1 MKADKNKLFS
11 REFLYGGEIEFVIPV
26 YQRNYSW
33 EIEQCEKLLDDIRKL
48 YEDERKGHFLGS
60 IVAKSEMDVKR
71 NIKYTI
77 IDGQQRLTSIFLMI
91 KAFLRVYGEK
101 LEILDKFVK
110 RDLEETLAD
119 PRNKDNKL
127 RLYPVKNDS
136 FVFEK
141 IMFDKNIEMD
151 KESRMVINFQYFV
164 KYFQDF
170 SKLDIIEYYAA
181 LQKLDIVFM
190 SLEEYDDAQII
201 FESINSTG
209 LNLTQTDL
217 IRNFLLMAE
226 NSETQKK
233 LFENYWDKF
242 EKILGIEELNE
253 FFKYFTTYKSTV
265 FTKEENIYNSYKEY
279 FYDCEYI
286 TKEEAFKELEEYI
299 EIYLRIIKPYSETR
313 IFYEKEINFY
323 LYEILEMKNN
333 TVRPALFYVF
343 DYALKNELTIIEV
356 KKVVKLLDSFLLRR
370 NVMGAASNSL
380 QKIFLSITNQIKNL
394 LKKVKDI
401 SFYDAICYQLV
412 HLNNAESN
420 NMPSY
425 DDLIARG
432 STYNLYSSRR
442 HVARLV
448 LLGIENQNNKH
459 KINMENLSIEHII
472 PQSLT
477 SEWINVLGQNSKNH
491 KQFVHR
497 LGNLTLTAYNSELSN
512 NPIQRKIEI
521 INETRHLRMNTELQ
535 DIEKFTYDELNQR
548 TLSIIEKIIEIW
560 SYEPLSKEKI
570 ELFEKSLSEKMVPEE
585 IERKNLKEYFKKWTD
600 IKWERD
606 FFNLYKQALELVDL
620 PVHDRS
626 VATTLNKQMSI
637 ALHLNSRYLI
647 VSHRSSLKNT
657 IAFILTLDFE
667 EQLEKY
673 NCTYKGYFSNR
684 NQEKEALYI
693 ELEYKDLTQL
703 DKEFLDNWK
712 RAIIEEKQR
721 VSRYSMRTCQN
732 NMIYEKVKNGVIVDE
747 FVFSKL

>member
-136 FVFEK
+136 SVFEK

-151 KESRMVINFQYFV
+151 KESRMAINFQYFV

-380 QKIFLSITNQIKNL
+380 QKIFLSITNQVKNL

-401 SFYDAICYQLV
+401 SFYDAFCYQLV

-721 VSRYSMRTCQN
+721 GSRNSMRTCQN
-732 NMIYEKVKNGVIVDE
+732 NIIYVRSKNGGIVDE
-747 FVFSKL
+747 FV

>member
-1 MKADKNKLFS
+1 MRADKNKLFS

-136 FVFEK
+136 SVFEK

-151 KESRMVINFQYFV
+151 KESRMAINFQYFV

-380 QKIFLSITNQIKNL
+380 QKIFLSITNQVKNL

-401 SFYDAICYQLV
+401 SFYDAFCYQLV

-647 VSHRSSLKNT
+647 VSHRSSLKKT

-721 VSRYSMRTCQN
+721 GSRYSMRTCQN
-732 NMIYEKVKNGVIVDE
+732 NIIYDRSKNGGIVDE
-747 FVFSKL
+747 FV

>member
-1 MKADKNKLFS
+1 MRADKNKLFS

-136 FVFEK
+136 SVFEK

-151 KESRMVINFQYFV
+151 KESRMAINFQYFV

-233 LFENYWDKF
+233 FENYWDKF

-380 QKIFLSITNQIKNL
+380 QKIFLSITNQVKNL

-401 SFYDAICYQLV
+401 SFYDAFCYQLV

-721 VSRYSMRTCQN
+721 GSRNSMRTCQN
-732 NMIYEKVKNGVIVDE
+732 NIIYVRSKNGGIVDE
-747 FVFSKL
+747 FV

>member
-71 NIKYTI
+71 NVKYTI

-721 VSRYSMRTCQN
+721 GSRYSMRTCQN
-732 NMIYEKVKNGVIVDE
+732 NIIYDRSKNGGIVDE
-747 FVFSKL
+747 FV

>member
-1 MKADKNKLFS
+1 MRADKNKLFS

-48 YEDERKGHFLGS
+48 YEGERKGHFLGS

-91 KAFLRVYGEK
+91 KAFLKVYGEK

-136 FVFEK
+136 SVFEK

-233 LFENYWDKF
+233 LFERYWDKF

-299 EIYLRIIKPYSETR
+299 EIYLRIIKPYSESR

-333 TVRPALFYVF
+333 TVRPALFYIF
-343 DYALKNELTIIEV
+343 DYALKNELTVIEV

-380 QKIFLSITNQIKNL
+380 QKIFLSITNQVKNL
-394 LKKVKDI
+394 LKKVNDI
-401 SFYDAICYQLV
+401 SFYDAFCYQLV

-477 SEWINVLGQNSKNH
+477 SEWINVLGQNSKTH

-667 EQLEKY
+667 EELEKY

-721 VSRYSMRTCQN
+721 GSRYSMRTCQN
-732 NMIYEKVKNGVIVDE
+732 NIIYDKSKNGGIVDE
-747 FVFSKL
+747 FV

>member
-1 MKADKNKLFS
+1 MRADKNKLFS

-136 FVFEK
+136 SVFEK

-151 KESRMVINFQYFV
+151 KESRMAINFQYFV

-380 QKIFLSITNQIKNL
+380 QKIFLSITNQVKNL

-401 SFYDAICYQLV
+401 SFYDAFCYQLV

-703 DKEFLDNWK
+703 DKEFLDNWR
-712 RAIIEEKQR
+712 RAILEEKQR

>member
-1 MKADKNKLFS
+1 MRADKNKLFS

-48 YEDERKGHFLGS
+48 YEGERKGHFLGS

-91 KAFLRVYGEK
+91 KAFLKVYGEK

-136 FVFEK
+136 SVFEK

-233 LFENYWDKF
+233 LFERYWDKF

-265 FTKEENIYNSYKEY
+265 FSKEENIYNSYKEY

-299 EIYLRIIKPYSETR
+299 EIYLRIIKPYSESR

-333 TVRPALFYVF
+333 TVRPALFYIF
-343 DYALKNELTIIEV
+343 DYALKNELTVIEV

-380 QKIFLSITNQIKNL
+380 QKIFLSITNQVKNL
-394 LKKVKDI
+394 LKKVNDI
-401 SFYDAICYQLV
+401 SFYDAFCYQLV

-477 SEWINVLGQNSKNH
+477 SEWINVLGQNSKTH

-647 VSHRSSLKNT
+647 VSHRSSLKKT

-667 EQLEKY
+667 EKLEKY

-721 VSRYSMRTCQN
+721 GSRYSMRTCQN
-732 NMIYEKVKNGVIVDE
+732 NIIYDKSKNGGIVDE
-747 FVFSKL
+747 FV

>member
-1 MKADKNKLFS
+1 MRADKNKLFS

-71 NIKYTI
+71 NVKYTI

-721 VSRYSMRTCQN
+721 GSRNSMRTCQN
-732 NMIYEKVKNGVIVDE
+732 NIIYVRSKNGGIVDE
-747 FVFSKL
+747 FV

>member
-1 MKADKNKLFS
+1 MRADKNKLFS
-11 REFLYGGEIEFVIPV
+11 REFLYGEEIEFVIPV

-33 EIEQCEKLLDDIRKL
+33 EIEQCEKLSDDIRKL
-48 YEDERKGHFLGS
+48 YEGERKGHFLGS

-91 KAFLRVYGEK
+91 KAFLKVYGEK

-136 FVFEK
+136 SVFEK

-233 LFENYWDKF
+233 LFERYWDKF

-299 EIYLRIIKPYSETR
+299 EIYLRIIKPYSESR

-333 TVRPALFYVF
+333 TVRPALFYIF
-343 DYALKNELTIIEV
+343 DYALKNELTVIEV

-380 QKIFLSITNQIKNL
+380 QKIFLSITNQVKNL
-394 LKKVKDI
+394 LKKVNDI
-401 SFYDAICYQLV
+401 SFYDAFCYQLV

-477 SEWINVLGQNSKNH
+477 SEWINVLGQNSKTH

-667 EQLEKY
+667 EELEKY

-721 VSRYSMRTCQN
+721 GSRYSMRTCQN
-732 NMIYEKVKNGVIVDE
+732 NIIYDKSKNGGIVDE
-747 FVFSKL
+747 FV

>member
-1 MKADKNKLFS
+1 MRADKNKLFS

-136 FVFEK
+136 SVFEK

-151 KESRMVINFQYFV
+151 KESRMAINFQYFV

-380 QKIFLSITNQIKNL
+380 QKIFLSITNQVKNL

-401 SFYDAICYQLV
+401 SFYDAFCYQLV

-721 VSRYSMRTCQN
+721 GPRYSMRTCQN
-732 NMIYEKVKNGVIVDE
+732 NIIYDRSKNGGIVDE
-747 FVFSKL
+747 FV

>member
-1 MKADKNKLFS
+1 MRADKNKLFS
-11 REFLYGGEIEFVIPV
+11 REFLYGGEIEFVSPV

-48 YEDERKGHFLGS
+48 YEGERKGHFLGS

-91 KAFLRVYGEK
+91 KAFLKVYGEK

-136 FVFEK
+136 SVFEK

-233 LFENYWDKF
+233 LFERYWDKF

-299 EIYLRIIKPYSETR
+299 EIYLRIIKPYSESR

-333 TVRPALFYVF
+333 TVRPALFYIF
-343 DYALKNELTIIEV
+343 DYALKNELTVIEV

-380 QKIFLSITNQIKNL
+380 QKIFLSITNQVKNL
-394 LKKVKDI
+394 LKKVNDI
-401 SFYDAICYQLV
+401 SFYDAFCYQLV

-477 SEWINVLGQNSKNH
+477 SEWINVLGQNSKTH

-667 EQLEKY
+667 EELEKY

-721 VSRYSMRTCQN
+721 GSRYSMRTCQN
-732 NMIYEKVKNGVIVDE
+732 NIIYDKSKNGGIVDE
-747 FVFSKL
+747 FV

>member
-1 MKADKNKLFS
+1 MRADKNKLFS

-136 FVFEK
+136 SVFEK

-151 KESRMVINFQYFV
+151 KESRMAINFQYFV

-380 QKIFLSITNQIKNL
+380 QKIFLSITNQVKNL

-401 SFYDAICYQLV
+401 SFYDAFCYQLV

-721 VSRYSMRTCQN
+721 GSRYSMRTCQN
-732 NMIYEKVKNGVIVDE
+732 NIIYDRSKNGGIVDE
-747 FVFSKL
+747 FV

>member
-1 MKADKNKLFS
+1 MRADKNKLFS

-33 EIEQCEKLLDDIRKL
+33 EIEQCQKLLDDIRKL

-136 FVFEK
+136 SVFEK

-151 KESRMVINFQYFV
+151 KESRMAINFQYFV

-380 QKIFLSITNQIKNL
+380 QKIFLSITNQVKNL

-401 SFYDAICYQLV
+401 SFYDAFCYQLV

-721 VSRYSMRTCQN
+721 GSRYSMRTCQN
-732 NMIYEKVKNGVIVDE
+732 NIIYDRSKNGGIVDE
-747 FVFSKL
+747 FV

>member
-1 MKADKNKLFS
+1 MRADKNKLFS

-136 FVFEK
+136 SVFEK

-151 KESRMVINFQYFV
+151 KESRMAINFQYFV

-380 QKIFLSITNQIKNL
+380 QKIFLSITNQVKNL

-401 SFYDAICYQLV
+401 SFYDAFCYQLV

-703 DKEFLDNWK
+703 DKEFLDNWR
-712 RAIIEEKQR
+712 RAILEEKQR

-732 NMIYEKVKNGVIVDE
+732 NIIYDRSKNGVIVDE

>member
-136 FVFEK
+136 SVFEK

-151 KESRMVINFQYFV
+151 KESRMAINFQYFV

-380 QKIFLSITNQIKNL
+380 QKIFLSITNQVKNL

-401 SFYDAICYQLV
+401 SFYDAFCYQLV

-721 VSRYSMRTCQN
+721 GSRYSMRTCQN
-732 NMIYEKVKNGVIVDE
+732 NIIYDRSKNGGIVDE
-747 FVFSKL
+747 FV

>member
-1 MKADKNKLFS
+1 M
-11 REFLYGGEIEFVIPV
+11 
-26 YQRNYSW
+26 
-33 EIEQCEKLLDDIRKL
+33 
-48 YEDERKGHFLGS
+48 
-60 IVAKSEMDVKR
+60 
-71 NIKYTI
+71 
-77 IDGQQRLTSIFLMI
+77 
-91 KAFLRVYGEK
+91 
-101 LEILDKFVK
+101 
-110 RDLEETLAD
+110 
-119 PRNKDNKL
+119 
-127 RLYPVKNDS
+127 
-136 FVFEK
+136 
-141 IMFDKNIEMD
+141 
-151 KESRMVINFQYFV
+151 
-164 KYFQDF
+164 
-170 SKLDIIEYYAA
+170 
-181 LQKLDIVFM
+181 
-190 SLEEYDDAQII
+190 
-201 FESINSTG
+201 
-209 LNLTQTDL
+209 
-217 IRNFLLMAE
+217 
-226 NSETQKK
+226 
-233 LFENYWDKF
+233 
-242 EKILGIEELNE
+242 
-253 FFKYFTTYKSTV
+253 
-265 FTKEENIYNSYKEY
+265 
-279 FYDCEYI
+279 
-286 TKEEAFKELEEYI
+286 
-299 EIYLRIIKPYSETR
+299 
-313 IFYEKEINFY
+313 
-323 LYEILEMKNN
+323 
-333 TVRPALFYVF
+333 
-343 DYALKNELTIIEV
+343 
-356 KKVVKLLDSFLLRR
+356 
-370 NVMGAASNSL
+370 
-380 QKIFLSITNQIKNL
+380 

-401 SFYDAICYQLV
+401 SFYDAFCYQLV

-721 VSRYSMRTCQN
+721 GSRNSMRTCQN
-732 NMIYEKVKNGVIVDE
+732 NIIYVRSKNGGIVDE
-747 FVFSKL
+747 FV

>member
-1 MKADKNKLFS
+1 MRADKNKLFS

-136 FVFEK
+136 SVFEK

-151 KESRMVINFQYFV
+151 KESRMAINFQYFV

-380 QKIFLSITNQIKNL
+380 QKIFLSITNQVKNL

-401 SFYDAICYQLV
+401 SFYDAFCYQLV

-721 VSRYSMRTCQN
+721 GSRNSMRTCQN
-732 NMIYEKVKNGVIVDE
+732 NIIYVRSKNGGIVDE
-747 FVFSKL
+747 FV

>member
-1 MKADKNKLFS
+1 MRADKNKLFS

-48 YEDERKGHFLGS
+48 YEGERKGHFLGS

-91 KAFLRVYGEK
+91 KAFLKVYGEK

-136 FVFEK
+136 SVFEK

-233 LFENYWDKF
+233 LFERYWDKF

-265 FTKEENIYNSYKEY
+265 FTKEENIYSSYKEY
-279 FYDCEYI
+279 FYDCEYD
-286 TKEEAFKELEEYI
+286 TKEDAFNELERYI
-299 EIYLRIIKPYSETR
+299 EIYLRMTKPYSESM
-313 IFYEKEINFY
+313 IFYDVDVSFY

-333 TVRPALFYVF
+333 TVRPALFYIF
-343 DYALKNELTIIEV
+343 DYALENEITVIEV
-356 KKVVKLLDSFLLRR
+356 KKILKLLDSFLLRR

-380 QKIFLSITNQIKNL
+380 QKIFLSITNQVKAL
-394 LKKVKDI
+394 LKKVDGI
-401 SFYDAICYQLV
+401 TFYDAFCYQLV
-412 HLNNAESN
+412 HLNDAESN
-420 NMPSY
+420 SMPTY
-425 DDLIARG
+425 DDLSTKG
-432 STYNLYSSRR
+432 SIYNLYTSRR
-442 HVARLV
+442 HVAKLV
-448 LLGIENQNNKH
+448 LLGIENSDNKH
-459 KINMENLSIEHII
+459 KISMDNLSIEHII
-472 PQSLT
+472 PQTLT
-477 SEWINVLGQNSKNH
+477 AEWRDVLGEDSKNH
-491 KQFVHR
+491 KQFIHR

-521 INETRHLRMNTELQ
+521 INETKHLKINTELHG
-535 DIEKFTYDELNQR
+535 IENFTYIDLNERTQR
-548 TLSIIEKIIEIW
+548 LMKKVIEIW

-570 ELFEKSLSEKMVPEE
+570 ELFEKSLSEKKVPEE

-647 VSHRSSLKNT
+647 VSHRSSLKKT

-667 EQLEKY
+667 EKLEKY

-721 VSRYSMRTCQN
+721 GSRYSMRTCQN
-732 NMIYEKVKNGVIVDE
+732 NIIYDKSKNGGIVDE
-747 FVFSKL
+747 FV

>member
-1 MKADKNKLFS
+1 MRADKNKLFS

-33 EIEQCEKLLDDIRKL
+33 EIEQCEKLSDDIRKL
-48 YEDERKGHFLGS
+48 YEGERKGHFLGS

-91 KAFLRVYGEK
+91 KAFLKVYGEK

-136 FVFEK
+136 SVFEK

-233 LFENYWDKF
+233 LFERYWDKF

-299 EIYLRIIKPYSETR
+299 EIYLRIIKPYSESR

-333 TVRPALFYVF
+333 TVRPALFYIF
-343 DYALKNELTIIEV
+343 DYALKNELTVIEV

-380 QKIFLSITNQIKNL
+380 QKIFLSITNQVKNL
-394 LKKVKDI
+394 LKKVNDI
-401 SFYDAICYQLV
+401 SFYDAFCYQLV

-477 SEWINVLGQNSKNH
+477 SEWINVLGQNSKTH

-667 EQLEKY
+667 EELEKY

-721 VSRYSMRTCQN
+721 GSRYSMRTCQN
-732 NMIYEKVKNGVIVDE
+732 NIIYDKSKNGGIVDE
-747 FVFSKL
+747 FV

>member
-1 MKADKNKLFS
+1 MRADKNKLFS

-136 FVFEK
+136 SVFEK

-380 QKIFLSITNQIKNL
+380 QKIFLSITNQVKNL

-401 SFYDAICYQLV
+401 SFYDAFCYQLV

-703 DKEFLDNWK
+703 DKEFLDNWR
-712 RAIIEEKQR
+712 RAILEEKQR

>member
-1 MKADKNKLFS
+1 MRADKNKLFS

-136 FVFEK
+136 SVFEK

-151 KESRMVINFQYFV
+151 KESRMAINFQYFV

-380 QKIFLSITNQIKNL
+380 QKIFLSITNQVKNL

-401 SFYDAICYQLV
+401 SFYDAFFYQLV

-721 VSRYSMRTCQN
+721 GSRYSMRTCQN
-732 NMIYEKVKNGVIVDE
+732 NIIYDRSKNGGIVDE
-747 FVFSKL
+747 FV

>member
-1 MKADKNKLFS
+1 MRADKNKLFS

-48 YEDERKGHFLGS
+48 YEGERKGHFLGS

-91 KAFLRVYGEK
+91 KAFLKVYGEK

-136 FVFEK
+136 SVFEK

-233 LFENYWDKF
+233 LFERYWDKF

-299 EIYLRIIKPYSETR
+299 EIYLRIIKPYSESR

-333 TVRPALFYVF
+333 TVRPALFYIF
-343 DYALKNELTIIEV
+343 DYALKNELTVIEV

-380 QKIFLSITNQIKNL
+380 QKIFLSITNQVKNL
-394 LKKVKDI
+394 LKKVNDI
-401 SFYDAICYQLV
+401 SFYDAFCYQLV

-477 SEWINVLGQNSKNH
+477 SEWINVLGQNSKTH

-512 NPIQRKIEI
+512 NTIQRKIEI

-667 EQLEKY
+667 EELEKY

-721 VSRYSMRTCQN
+721 GSRYSMRTCQN
-732 NMIYEKVKNGVIVDE
+732 NIIYDKSKNGGIVDE
-747 FVFSKL
+747 FV

>member
-1 MKADKNKLFS
+1 M
-11 REFLYGGEIEFVIPV
+11 
-26 YQRNYSW
+26 
-33 EIEQCEKLLDDIRKL
+33 
-48 YEDERKGHFLGS
+48 
-60 IVAKSEMDVKR
+60 
-71 NIKYTI
+71 
-77 IDGQQRLTSIFLMI
+77 
-91 KAFLRVYGEK
+91 YGEK

-136 FVFEK
+136 SVFEK

-151 KESRMVINFQYFV
+151 KESRMAINFQYFV

-380 QKIFLSITNQIKNL
+380 QKIFLSITNQVKNL

-401 SFYDAICYQLV
+401 SFYDAFCYQLV

-721 VSRYSMRTCQN
+721 GSRYSMRTCQN
-732 NMIYEKVKNGVIVDE
+732 NIIYDRSKNGGIVDE
-747 FVFSKL
+747 FV

>member
-1 MKADKNKLFS
+1 MRADKNKLFS

-136 FVFEK
+136 SVFEK

-151 KESRMVINFQYFV
+151 KESRMAINFQYFV

-380 QKIFLSITNQIKNL
+380 QKIFLSITNQVKNL

-401 SFYDAICYQLV
+401 SFYDAFCYQLV

-721 VSRYSMRTCQN
+721 GSRYSMRTCQN
-732 NMIYEKVKNGVIVDE
+732 NIIYDRSKNGGIVDE

>member
-1 MKADKNKLFS
+1 MRADKNKLFS

-721 VSRYSMRTCQN
+721 GSRNSMRTCQN
-732 NMIYEKVKNGVIVDE
+732 NIIYVRSKNGGIVDE
-747 FVFSKL
+747 FV

>member
-1 MKADKNKLFS
+1 MRADKNKLFS

-136 FVFEK
+136 SVFEK

-151 KESRMVINFQYFV
+151 KESRMAINFQYFV

-401 SFYDAICYQLV
+401 SFYDAFCYQLV

-703 DKEFLDNWK
+703 DKEFLDNWR
-712 RAIIEEKQR
+712 RAILEEKQR

>member
-136 FVFEK
+136 SVFEK

-151 KESRMVINFQYFV
+151 KESRMAINFQYFV

-279 FYDCEYI
+279 FYDCEY
-286 TKEEAFKELEEYI
+286 F
-299 EIYLRIIKPYSETR
+299 
-313 IFYEKEINFY
+313 
-323 LYEILEMKNN
+323 
-333 TVRPALFYVF
+333 
-343 DYALKNELTIIEV
+343 TI
-356 KKVVKLLDSFLLRR
+356 
-370 NVMGAASNSL
+370 
-380 QKIFLSITNQIKNL
+380 
-394 LKKVKDI
+394 
-401 SFYDAICYQLV
+401 
-412 HLNNAESN
+412 
-420 NMPSY
+420 
-425 DDLIARG
+425 
-432 STYNLYSSRR
+432 
-442 HVARLV
+442 
-448 LLGIENQNNKH
+448 
-459 KINMENLSIEHII
+459 
-472 PQSLT
+472 
-477 SEWINVLGQNSKNH
+477 
-491 KQFVHR
+491 
-497 LGNLTLTAYNSELSN
+497 
-512 NPIQRKIEI
+512 
-521 INETRHLRMNTELQ
+521 
-535 DIEKFTYDELNQR
+535 
-548 TLSIIEKIIEIW
+548 
-560 SYEPLSKEKI
+560 
-570 ELFEKSLSEKMVPEE
+570 
-585 IERKNLKEYFKKWTD
+585 
-600 IKWERD
+600 
-606 FFNLYKQALELVDL
+606 
-620 PVHDRS
+620 
-626 VATTLNKQMSI
+626 
-637 ALHLNSRYLI
+637 
-647 VSHRSSLKNT
+647 
-657 IAFILTLDFE
+657 
-667 EQLEKY
+667 
-673 NCTYKGYFSNR
+673 
-684 NQEKEALYI
+684 
-693 ELEYKDLTQL
+693 
-703 DKEFLDNWK
+703 
-712 RAIIEEKQR
+712 
-721 VSRYSMRTCQN
+721 
-732 NMIYEKVKNGVIVDE
+732 
-747 FVFSKL
+747 

>member
-1 MKADKNKLFS
+1 MRADKNKLFS

-136 FVFEK
+136 SVFEK

-151 KESRMVINFQYFV
+151 KESRMAINFQYFV

-380 QKIFLSITNQIKNL
+380 QKIFLSITNQVKNL

-401 SFYDAICYQLV
+401 SFYDAFCYQLV

-585 IERKNLKEYFKKWTD
+585 IERKNLKEYFKKCTD

-721 VSRYSMRTCQN
+721 GSRYSMRTCQN
-732 NMIYEKVKNGVIVDE
+732 NIIYDRSKNGGIVDE
-747 FVFSKL
+747 FV

>member
-1 MKADKNKLFS
+1 MRADKNKLFS

-136 FVFEK
+136 SVFEK

-151 KESRMVINFQYFV
+151 KESRMAINFQYFV

-380 QKIFLSITNQIKNL
+380 QKIFLSITNQVKNL

-401 SFYDAICYQLV
+401 SFYDAFCYQLV

-570 ELFEKSLSEKMVPEE
+570 ELFEKSLSEKLVPEE

-721 VSRYSMRTCQN
+721 GSRYSMRTCQN
-732 NMIYEKVKNGVIVDE
+732 NIIYDRSKNGGIVDE
-747 FVFSKL
+747 FV

>member
-1 MKADKNKLFS
+1 MRADKNKLFS

-136 FVFEK
+136 SVFEK

-151 KESRMVINFQYFV
+151 KESRMAINFQYFV

-401 SFYDAICYQLV
+401 SFYDAFCYQLV

-721 VSRYSMRTCQN
+721 GSRYSMRTCQN
-732 NMIYEKVKNGVIVDE
+732 NIIYDRSKNGGIVDE
-747 FVFSKL
+747 FV

>member
-1 MKADKNKLFS
+1 
-11 REFLYGGEIEFVIPV
+11 
-26 YQRNYSW
+26 
-33 EIEQCEKLLDDIRKL
+33 
-48 YEDERKGHFLGS
+48 
-60 IVAKSEMDVKR
+60 MDVKR

-91 KAFLRVYGEK
+91 KAFLSVYGEE
-101 LEILDKFVK
+101 LEQLDMYVK
-110 RDLEETLAD
+110 RDLEETLID
-119 PRNKDNKL
+119 PRNRDNKL

-181 LQKLDIVFM
+181 LQKLDIIFM

-226 NSETQKK
+226 NNETQKK

-265 FTKEENIYNSYKEY
+265 FTKGENIYSSYKEY
-279 FYDCEYI
+279 FYDCEYLI
-286 TKEEAFKELEEYI
+286 KEEAFKELEEYI
-299 EIYLRIIKPYSETR
+299 EIYLRIIKPYYENR
-313 IFYEKEINFY
+313 IFYEEEINFY
-323 LYEILEMKNN
+323 LSEILEMKNN

-356 KKVVKLLDSFLLRR
+356 KKILKLLDSFLLRR

-380 QKIFLSITNQIKNL
+380 QKIFLSITNQVKAL
-394 LKKVKDI
+394 LKKVDGI
-401 SFYDAICYQLV
+401 TFYDAFCYQLV
-412 HLNNAESN
+412 HLNDAESN
-420 NMPSY
+420 SMPTY
-425 DDLIARG
+425 DDLSTKG
-432 STYNLYSSRR
+432 SIYNLYTSRR
-442 HVARLV
+442 HVAKLV
-448 LLGIENQNNKH
+448 LLGIENRDNKH
-459 KINMENLSIEHII
+459 KIIMDNLSIEHII
-472 PQSLT
+472 PQTLT
-477 SEWINVLGQNSKNH
+477 TEWRDVLGEDSKNH

-521 INETRHLRMNTELQ
+521 INETKHLKINTELHG
-535 DIEKFTYDELNQR
+535 IENFTYIDLNERTQR
-548 TLSIIEKIIEIW
+548 LMKKVIEIW

-570 ELFEKSLSEKMVPEE
+570 ELFEKSLSEKTVPEK

-620 PVHDRS
+620 PVYDRS
-626 VATTLNKQMSI
+626 VATTLNKQMAI
-637 ALHLNSRYLI
+637 ALHLNGRYLI
-647 VSHRSSLKNT
+647 VSHRSTLKNT

-667 EQLEKY
+667 EKLEKY

-693 ELEYKDLTQL
+693 EVEYKDLTQL

-721 VSRYSMRTCQN
+721 GSRYSIRTCQN
-732 NMIYEKVKNGVIVDE
+732 NIIYDKSKNGGIVDE
-747 FVFSKL
+747 FV